1 MSRNR
6 LWAFAVSF
14 FAVALAIEAWS
25 PPAALAFVALGVG
38 VGIYVALK
46 NRPTSGP
53 FSISTEC
60 QRCGAILQSRAGI
73 PDRTCV
79 RCGQRQS
86 WAR

>member
-14 FAVALAIEAWS
+14 FAIALTIEAWS
-25 PPAALAFVALGVG
+25 QAAAVAFIALGVS
-38 VGIYVALK
+38 VDIYVALK

-60 QRCGAILQSRAGI
+60 QRCGAILQSRVGI

-79 RCGQRQS
+79 KCGQRQS